1 MLRKIS
7 VITKSTN
14 KYRSDKFKDL
24 NINSCDNA
32 FFLCLHRS
40 PDISQDEISNRVI
53 INKSNTARI
62 LARLEEDGFIKRS
75 QALTDKRKMEVSLT
89 ENGSKLIPE
98 IEAINN
104 DFEKYL
110 TETLSEDELITFNAL
125 LHKVYVQ
132 AVKYVKQDWGDED
145 EPSV

>member
-32 FFLCLHRS
+32 FFLCLNRS

-62 LARLEEDGFIKRS
+62 LARLEEDGFIERKQS
-75 QALTDKRKMEVSLT
+75 ENDKRKMKVNLT
-89 ENGSKLIPE
+89 ENGKILIPK
-98 IEAINN
+98 IENINN
-104 DFEKYL
+104 EFEKYL
-110 TETLSEDELITFNAL
+110 TETLTKEEYELFD
-125 LHKVYVQ
+125 KVLNKIYIQ
-132 AVKYVKQDWGDED
+132 AVKYVKEDWGDKD

>member
-62 LARLEEDGFIKRS
+62 LARLEEDGFIERKQS
-75 QALTDKRKMEVSLT
+75 ENDKRKMKVNLT
-89 ENGSKLIPE
+89 ENGKILIPK
-98 IEAINN
+98 IENINN
-104 DFEKYL
+104 EFEKYL
-110 TETLSEDELITFNAL
+110 PETLSTEEYELFD
-125 LHKVYVQ
+125 KVLNKIYIQ
-132 AVKYVKQDWGDED
+132 AVKYVKEDWGDKN

>member
-32 FFLCLHRS
+32 FFLCLNRN

-62 LARLEEDGFIKRS
+62 LSRLEEDGFIERKQS
-75 QALTDKRKMEVSLT
+75 ENDKRKMKVNLT
-89 ENGSKLIPE
+89 ENGKILIPK
-98 IEAINN
+98 IENINN
-104 DFEKYL
+104 EFEKYL
-110 TETLSEDELITFNAL
+110 TETLTKEEYELFD
-125 LHKVYVQ
+125 KVLNKIYIQ
-132 AVKYVKQDWGDED
+132 AVKYVKEDWGDKD

>member
-62 LARLEEDGFIKRS
+62 LARLEEDGFIERKQS
-75 QALTDKRKMEVSLT
+75 ENDKRKMKVNLT
-89 ENGSKLIPE
+89 ENGKILIPK
-98 IEAINN
+98 IENINN
-104 DFEKYL
+104 EFEKYL
-110 TETLSEDELITFNAL
+110 TETLSKEEYELFD
-125 LHKVYVQ
+125 KVLNKIYIQ
-132 AVKYVKQDWGDED
+132 AVKYVKEDWGDKN

>member
-14 KYRSDKFKDL
+14 KYRSDKLKDL

-62 LARLEEDGFIKRS
+62 LARLEEDGFIERKQS
-75 QALTDKRKMEVSLT
+75 ENDKRKMKVNLT
-89 ENGSKLIPE
+89 ENGKILIPK
-98 IEAINN
+98 IENINN
-104 DFEKYL
+104 EFEKYL
-110 TETLSEDELITFNAL
+110 TETLSKEEYELFD
-125 LHKVYVQ
+125 KVLNKIYIQ
-132 AVKYVKQDWGDED
+132 AVKYVKEDWGDKD

>member
-1 MLRKIS
+1 MFRKIS

-14 KYRSDKFKDL
+14 KYRSDKLKDL

-62 LARLEEDGFIKRS
+62 LARLEEDGFIERKQS
-75 QALTDKRKMEVSLT
+75 ENDKRKMKVNLT
-89 ENGSKLIPE
+89 ENGKILIPK
-98 IEAINN
+98 IENINN
-104 DFEKYL
+104 EFEKYL
-110 TETLSEDELITFNAL
+110 TETLSKEEYELFD
-125 LHKVYVQ
+125 KVLNKIYIQ
-132 AVKYVKQDWGDED
+132 AVKYVKEDWGDKD